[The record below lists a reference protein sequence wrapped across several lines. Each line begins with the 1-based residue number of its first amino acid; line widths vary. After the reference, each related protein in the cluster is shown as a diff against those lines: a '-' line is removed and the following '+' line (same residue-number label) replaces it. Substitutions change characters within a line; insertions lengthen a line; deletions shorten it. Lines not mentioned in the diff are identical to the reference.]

1 MGLTWCHWADLTVED
16 ERSLAHVEIYADL
29 KQRARSIGLRFGVVG
44 NDRADH
50 ATVLNLAF
58 WRPGDVAEVLQD
70 SVITADQ
77 LAHNM
82 WHALAAEALGDDARS
97 VRGLLLAEAIAS
109 AFDIYLVGRLL
120 GHAPDSDFL
129 ATQVPAMADAAQDA
143 GCDEAQFEALLERA
157 TEEPEQ
163 SFELLR
169 QLLFDVSFRLS
180 SCEDLDAAADVLQ
193 SAEQHVFAPLLHHY
207 ELSTWVLFARCYGQA
222 GGEVAGSVH
231 AALSAAPD
239 SVAWLQREW
248 LSDPPA

>member
-1 MGLTWCHWADLTVED
+1 MGLTWLDVADLTVED

-29 KQRARSIGLRFGVVG
+29 RQRARSIGLRFGVVAD
-44 NDRADH
+44 DRADH

-58 WRPGDVAEVLQD
+58 WRPGDVAEVLAD
-70 SVITADQ
+70 NVITADQ

-120 GHAPDSDFL
+120 GHAPQSDFL
-129 ATQVPAMADAAQDA
+129 ATQVPAMADAASDA

-157 TEEPEQ
+157 TQAPEQ

-169 QLLFDVSFRLS
+169 QLLFEVSVSLS
-180 SCEDLDAAADVLQ
+180 AAADLDAAADVLQ
-193 SAEQHVFAPLLHHY
+193 RAEGHVFAPLLHHY
-207 ELSTWVLFARCYGQA
+207 ELSTWVLFARCFGQP
-222 GGEVAGSVH
+222 GGE
-231 AALSAAPD
+231 AAASLHTALCDAPD
-239 SVAWLQREW
+239 SIAWLQRAW
-248 LSDPPA
+248 LATP